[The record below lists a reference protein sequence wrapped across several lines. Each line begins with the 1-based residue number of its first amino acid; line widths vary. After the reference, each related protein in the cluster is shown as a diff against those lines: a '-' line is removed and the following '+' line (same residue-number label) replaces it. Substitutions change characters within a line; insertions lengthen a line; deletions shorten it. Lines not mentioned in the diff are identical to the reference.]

1 MSIHVFTSEAVSEGH
16 PDKVA
21 DQISDAILDAALA
34 RDPNAHVA
42 AETFVGPDFC
52 ANLGELKFDGAK
64 ELDYEAIA
72 RGVVRDIGYDRPA
85 EGFCWNTFEYLNKLT
100 GQSPDIDQGV
110 SRGSAEEQGAGDQG
124 MMFGYAVNETP
135 ELMPAPLLLSHR
147 LMRRFARE
155 RKGGDV
161 PWLRPDA
168 KSQVSAV
175 YDGHRVLRIA
185 DVVVSHQTEAVP
197 IETIRA
203 TVEEIARDE
212 LRDTGLV
219 DAQTRFHVNPTGRFE
234 VGGPAGDS
242 GLTGRKIIVDSYGGA
257 AAHGGGAFS
266 GKDPSKV
273 DRSAAYYARYA
284 AKNLV
289 AAGAAERVQI
299 EVSYAIGMAEPT
311 SLFVEFFGTGRVPE
325 EKATRVLLE
334 SGLFDFRPGMLVR
347 ELGLLRPEGWCYRDT
362 SNGGHFG
369 RKRFPWER
377 LDKADALREAL
388 GLPARSIPFSGRIL

>member
-1 MSIHVFTSEAVSEGH
+1 MSLHVFTSEAVSEGH

-34 RDPNAHVA
+34 RDPAAHVA

-52 ANLGELKFDGAK
+52 ANLGELKFEGSDS
-64 ELDYEAIA
+64 LDYEGIA
-72 RGVVRDIGYDRPA
+72 RGVVRDIGYDRPG
-85 EGFCWNTFEYLNKLT
+85 EGFCWNTFQYLNKL
-100 GQSPDIDQGV
+100 GRQSPDIDMGV
-110 SRGSAEEQGAGDQG
+110 SRGSDEAQGAGDQG
-124 MMFGYAVNETP
+124 MMLGYAVRETP
-135 ELMPAPLLLSHR
+135 ELMPAPLVLAHR
-147 LMRRFARE
+147 LMRRFAAE
-155 RKGGDV
+155 RKSGRV

-185 DVVVSHQTEAVP
+185 DVVVSHQTEERP
-197 IETIRA
+197 IAEIRA
-203 TVEEIARDE
+203 AVEEIARDE

-219 DAQTRFHVNPTGRFE
+219 DAETRFHVNPTGQFV

-289 AAGAAERVQI
+289 AAGAADRVQI

-347 ELGLLRPEGWCYRDT
+347 ELGLTAPRGWCYRDT

-369 RKRFPWER
+369 RPRFPWEK

-388 GLPARSIPFSGRIL
+388 GL

>member
-1 MSIHVFTSEAVSEGH
+1 MSLHVFTSEAVSEGH

-34 RDPNAHVA
+34 RDPAAHVA

-52 ANLGELKFDGAK
+52 ANLGELKFEGSDS
-64 ELDYEAIA
+64 LDYEGIA
-72 RGVVRDIGYDRPA
+72 RGVVRDIGYDRPG
-85 EGFCWNTFEYLNKLT
+85 EGFCWNTFQYLNKL
-100 GQSPDIDQGV
+100 GRQSPDIDMGV
-110 SRGSAEEQGAGDQG
+110 SRGSDEAQGAGDQG
-124 MMFGYAVNETP
+124 MMFGYAVRETP
-135 ELMPAPLLLSHR
+135 ELMPAPLVLAHR
-147 LMRRFARE
+147 LMRRFAAE
-155 RKGGDV
+155 RKSGRV

-185 DVVVSHQTEAVP
+185 DVVVSHQTEEHP
-197 IETIRA
+197 IAEIRA
-203 TVEEIARDE
+203 AVEEIARDE

-219 DAQTRFHVNPTGRFE
+219 DAETRFHVNPTGQFV

-289 AAGAAERVQI
+289 AAGAADRVQI

-347 ELGLLRPEGWCYRDT
+347 ELGLVKPRGWCYRDT

-369 RKRFPWER
+369 RPRFPWEK

-388 GLPARSIPFSGRIL
+388 GL

>member
-1 MSIHVFTSEAVSEGH
+1 MSMHVFTSEAVSEGH

-34 RDPNAHVA
+34 RDSAAHVA

-52 ANLGELKFDGAK
+52 ANLGELKFDGAAG
-64 ELDYEAIA
+64 LDYEGIA
-72 RGVVRDIGYDRPA
+72 RGVVRDIGYDRPG
-85 EGFCWNTFEYLNKLT
+85 EGFCWNTFEYVNRL
-100 GQSPDIDQGV
+100 GRQSPDIDRGV
-110 SRGSAEEQGAGDQG
+110 SRGSAEKQGAGDQG
-124 MMFGYAVNETP
+124 MMFGYAVRETP
-135 ELMPAPLLLSHR
+135 ELMPAPLVLSHR

-155 RKGGDV
+155 RKSGAV

-175 YDGHRVLRIA
+175 YDGHRVVRVA
-185 DVVVSHQTEAVP
+185 DVVVSHQTENLP
-197 IETIRA
+197 IEGIRA
-203 TVEEIARDE
+203 AVEEIARDE

-219 DAQTRFHVNPTGRFE
+219 DGATRFHVNPTGQFV

-289 AAGAAERVQI
+289 AAGAADRVQI

-311 SLFVEFFGTGRVPE
+311 SLFVEFFGTGHGGVTE
-325 EKATRVLLE
+325 EAATRVLLE

-369 RKRFPWER
+369 RARFPWEK

-388 GLPARSIPFSGRIL
+388 GIR

>member
-1 MSIHVFTSEAVSEGH
+1 MSMHVFTSEAVSEGH

-34 RDPNAHVA
+34 RDPAAHVA

-52 ANLGELKFDGAK
+52 ANLGELKFKGAG
-64 ELDYEAIA
+64 ELDYEGIA
-72 RGVVRDIGYDRPA
+72 RGVVRDIGYDRPS
-85 EGFCWNTFEYLNKLT
+85 EGFSWDTFEYLNRMA
-100 GQSPDIDQGV
+100 GQSPDIDRGV
-110 SRGSAEEQGAGDQG
+110 SRGSAEAQGAGDQG
-124 MMFGYAVNETP
+124 MMFGYAVRETP
-135 ELMPAPLLLSHR
+135 EFMPAPLVLAHR
-147 LMRRFARE
+147 LMRRFAKE
-155 RKGGDV
+155 RKSGAV

-185 DVVVSHQTEAVP
+185 DVVVSHQTENLP
-197 IETIRA
+197 IGEIRA
-203 TVEEIARDE
+203 AVEEIARDE
-212 LRDTGLV
+212 LRGTGLV
-219 DAQTRFHVNPTGRFE
+219 DADTRFHVNPTGQFV

-289 AAGAAERVQI
+289 AAGAADRVQI

-311 SLFVEFFGTGRVPE
+311 SLFVEFFGTGRGGVTE
-325 EKATRVLLE
+325 EAATRVLLE

-347 ELGLLRPEGWCYRDT
+347 ELGLLEPEGWCYRDT
-362 SNGGHFG
+362 AVGGHFG
-369 RKRFPWER
+369 RPRFPWER
-377 LDKADALREAL
+377 LDKAEALREAL
-388 GLPARSIPFSGRIL
+388 RPTP

>member
-1 MSIHVFTSEAVSEGH
+1 MSTHIFTSEAVSEGH

-34 RDPNAHVA
+34 RDPGAHVA

-52 ANLGELKFDGAK
+52 ANLGELKFDGSGD
-64 ELDYEAIA
+64 LDYEAIA
-72 RGVVRDIGYDRPA
+72 RGVVRDIGYDRPS
-85 EGFCWNTFEYLNKLT
+85 ERFCWNTLAYLNKLS

-110 SRGSAEEQGAGDQG
+110 SRGSAEAQGAGDQG
-124 MMFGYAVNETP
+124 MMFGYAVRETP
-135 ELMPAPLLLSHR
+135 EFMPAPLVLAHR
-147 LMRRFARE
+147 LMRRFTAE
-155 RKGGDV
+155 RKSGRV

-175 YDGHRVLRIA
+175 YDGHRILRIA
-185 DVVVSHQTEAVP
+185 DVVVSHQTEDIP
-197 IETIRA
+197 IERIRA
-203 TVEEIARDE
+203 AVEEIARDE

-219 DAQTRFHVNPTGRFE
+219 DAGTRFHVNPTGKFV

-242 GLTGRKIIVDSYGGA
+242 GLTGRKIVVDTYGGA

-289 AAGAAERVQI
+289 AAGAADRVQI

-325 EKATRVLLE
+325 EAATRALLE
-334 SGLFDFRPGMLVR
+334 GGLFDFRPGMLVR
-347 ELGLLRPEGWCYRDT
+347 ELGLTRPAGWSYRET
-362 SNGGHFG
+362 TNGGHFG
-369 RKRFPWER
+369 RPQFPWEK
-377 LDKADALREAL
+377 LDKVEALRDAL
-388 GLPARSIPFSGRIL
+388 GLTAGAAI